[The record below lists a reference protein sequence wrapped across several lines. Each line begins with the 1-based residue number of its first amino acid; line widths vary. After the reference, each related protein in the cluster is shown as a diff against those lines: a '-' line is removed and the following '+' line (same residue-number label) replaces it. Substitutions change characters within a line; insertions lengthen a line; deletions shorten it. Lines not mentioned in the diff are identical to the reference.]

1 MTDHARKTK
10 PELWK
15 EIDFLELKILLLE
28 QYLEKNGLLM
38 EPQSMLRIP
47 CWNGK
52 NCHLIKWIK
61 PMQRCLVVKTL
72 EVNI

>member
-15 EIDFLELKILLLE
+15 EIDFLEQKIMLLE

-38 EPQSMLRIP
+38 EA
-47 CWNGK
+47 
-52 NCHLIKWIK
+52 
-61 PMQRCLVVKTL
+61 TEYL
-72 EVNI
+72 EKACVDDGPSRLFWL